1 MHSLWWETCK
11 IQERQTLEKDLETQV
26 LVIGGGMAGI
36 LTAYQLQKSGKKVLV
51 LEANRIGS
59 GQTGNTTAKITSQ
72 HGLCYHGFLKKIG
85 AEKARLYARANQAAI
100 QEYENIIK
108 TEQIS
113 CDFEKQSSFVYG
125 KSRADLEAEAQ
136 AAAFLGLPASLV
148 RENLTLPFP
157 VWGAVKFQNQA
168 QFHPLKFLH
177 ALSEHLVIYE
187 HSPVYKVE
195 ENTAYTKYGTVKAEQ
210 IIFTCHIPFLN
221 FPGAY
226 FARIHQ
232 ERSYVL
238 ALEHGMKTN
247 GMYIG
252 SGEHGF
258 SFRNYGPYLLLGGM
272 GHRTGEDASLP
283 KYQQLRNLA
292 AKWFPKSKELCCWSA
307 QDGITSDGIPYIGPY
322 AKGKQNWYVAAGFQ
336 KWGMSTSMVA
346 AMLLRD
352 FILERE
358 NPWEAVFSPKRFS
371 TANLSFLCKEGG
383 HSVKGLTR
391 QLLADFQKTGKP
403 PVCPHLGCQ
412 LTWNPEEESWD
423 CPCHGSRFDK
433 HGNLLNGPA
442 QTSLSPSCSLKK

>member
-85 AEKARLYARANQAAI
+85 AEKARLYARGNQAAI

-307 QDGITSDGIPYIGPY
+307 QDGITSDGIPYIGP
-322 AKGKQNWYVAAGFQ
+322 
-336 KWGMSTSMVA
+336 
-346 AMLLRD
+346 
-352 FILERE
+352 
-358 NPWEAVFSPKRFS
+358 
-371 TANLSFLCKEGG
+371 LCQ
-383 HSVKGLTR
+383 R
-391 QLLADFQKTGKP
+391 
-403 PVCPHLGCQ
+403 
-412 LTWNPEEESWD
+412 
-423 CPCHGSRFDK
+423 
-433 HGNLLNGPA
+433 
-442 QTSLSPSCSLKK
+442 